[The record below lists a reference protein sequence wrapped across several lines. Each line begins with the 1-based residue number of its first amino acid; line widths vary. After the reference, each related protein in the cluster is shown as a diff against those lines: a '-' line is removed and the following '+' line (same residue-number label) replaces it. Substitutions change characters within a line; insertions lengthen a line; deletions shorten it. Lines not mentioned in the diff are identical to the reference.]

1 LTVEATFNDFEVRV
15 SFADSGKGISAEN
28 LNHLFQP
35 FFTTRGM
42 GTGLGLMI
50 VRRIVREHG
59 GEIDIASRVGKG
71 TRITLSLPLVEK
83 KVRLL
88 EAGDS
93 PSSPATP

>member
-1 LTVEATFNDFEVRV
+1 
-15 SFADSGKGISAEN
+15 
-28 LNHLFQP
+28 
-35 FFTTRGM
+35 
-42 GTGLGLMI
+42 MI